1 MTELKRQRIRDPV
14 HDLIEFDEG
23 DGFESM
29 LWRVVQT
36 EPFQR
41 LRRIRQ
47 LGFSELVYPGATHTR
62 FAHSLGVFHTARQ
75 LMRIVDLYAPRTP
88 RERIQREA
96 ALAASLVH
104 DVGHGPFSHAFEAI
118 GKRFKWSLVADHE
131 AHSDSLIRSTE
142 RGGIGEVLNGY
153 RPGFADV
160 VADVLRRGP
169 ETVYGS
175 IVSSQFDAD
184 RLDYIRRDGLMTGTR
199 LARVDFEWLL
209 ANLEIGELPRQTA
222 NGPEEA
228 QTGQLPRPKTLVLGP
243 KAIYAAESFLVGLF
257 QMYPTVYLHKT
268 TRGAEKL
275 AQFVLSRV
283 AMMVARGEVGAIGLP
298 ENHPLIVF
306 FKNPE
311 SLSALSNLDDPIVY
325 GAFSMLRASS
335 DSLIAEFSSRL
346 LSRRLFKSIDLL
358 AMAKTS
364 LPRETEDGY
373 EKAIKRFRGVVEEK
387 IDAWKQEGLNRDGRI
402 LLDYS
407 DRKIYR
413 NMGEELSLNDIWIRE
428 GGRLVR
434 LRERSESVRAI
445 GTFFA
450 IRAYVDEDDE
460 EARRFVEGCVSAAIK
475 GEAS

>member
-29 LWRVVQT
+29 LWRVIQT
-36 EPFQR
+36 APFQR

-88 RERIQREA
+88 DERIQREA

-104 DVGHGPFSHAFEAI
+104 DVGHGPFSHAFEAV
-118 GKRFKWSLVADHE
+118 GKSFKWSLVADHE
-131 AHSDSLIRSTE
+131 VHSGSLIRSTE
-142 RGGIGEVLNGY
+142 PGSIGEILNGY

-160 VADVLRRGP
+160 VAEVLRRGP

-209 ANLEIGELPRQTA
+209 ANLEIGELPRPAA

-228 QTGQLPRPKTLVLGP
+228 STGQVPRPKTLVLGP

-257 QMYPTVYLHKT
+257 QMYPTVYFHKA
-268 TRGAEKL
+268 TRGAEKV
-275 AQFVLSRV
+275 VLFLLERIAALISNGDAAAV
-283 AMMVARGEVGAIGLP
+283 GLP
-298 ENHPLIVF
+298 ENHPLVIF

-311 SLSALSNLDDPIVY
+311 SSSCLCDLDDPIVY
-325 GAFSMLRASS
+325 SAFAMLRTSPDA
-335 DSLIAEFSSRL
+335 LIARFSNRL
-346 LSRRLFKSIDLL
+346 LSRRLLKAVDLL
-358 AMAKTS
+358 AMARS
-364 LPRETEDGY
+364 YLPGVADAEY
-373 EKAIKRFRGVVEEK
+373 EKAVKKFRGSVEEAIK
-387 IDAWKQEGLNRDGRI
+387 AWKGEKAGREGRI
-402 LLDYS
+402 LFDYA
-407 DRKIYR
+407 DRQIYKDL
-413 NMGEELSLNDIWIRE
+413 GDDSSLNHMWIRD
-428 GGRLVR
+428 GARLVR

-450 IRAYVDEDDE
+450 IRAYIDEDDK
-460 EARRFVEGCVSAAIK
+460 EARRFVEECVSAAIK